1 MSKNRAET
9 DMMGGKTVE
18 VDRGVKGRSN
28 GRTRPLDNSDHDV
41 LLRRVM
47 GQLLMM
53 SSIPRSEAKLPDDLG
68 WGSCLQIYLQF

>member
-18 VDRGVKGRSN
+18 VDRGVK